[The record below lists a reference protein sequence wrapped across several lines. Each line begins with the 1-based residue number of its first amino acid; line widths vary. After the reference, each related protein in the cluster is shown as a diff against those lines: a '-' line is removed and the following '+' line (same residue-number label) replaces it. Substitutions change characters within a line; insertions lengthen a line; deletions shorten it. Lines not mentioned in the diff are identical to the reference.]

1 MAALSFGLLTLLGFL
16 GAAWWFSRMKTEKAA
31 KMVRYLLAGGAITAG
46 VLLSLRGAPV
56 LGGPIGLMG
65 LGMLTQAMRRGHS
78 PNANSQDRQRT
89 PPPYNPGRM
98 SVDEALETLGLDRG
112 AREDDVVA
120 AHRKLMKKL
129 HPDTGEGS
137 PALARQVQEA
147 KEILLEF
154 LSTR

>member
-1 MAALSFGLLTLLGFL
+1 MTALSLGLLALLGFL

-31 KMVRYLLAGGAITAG
+31 KMVRYLLAGGAIMAG

-65 LGMLTQAMRRGHS
+65 LGMLTQAMRGGSRRGAGGQEQRGTPS
-78 PNANSQDRQRT
+78 PNPS
-89 PPPYNPGRM
+89 RM
-98 SVDEALETLGLDRG
+98 SLDEAFETLGLDRSSS
-112 AREDDVVA
+112 EEDVVA
-120 AHRKLMKKL
+120 AHRRLMKKL

-147 KEILLEF
+147 KEIVLEF
-154 LSTR
+154 LRNR

>member
-1 MAALSFGLLTLLGFL
+1 MAALSFGLLALLGFL

-31 KMVRYLLAGGAITAG
+31 KLVRYLLAGGAITAG

-65 LGMLTQAMRRGHS
+65 LGMLTQAMRGGSRPEAGG
-78 PNANSQDRQRT
+78 QGQRRASSS
-89 PPPYNPGRM
+89 NPARM
-98 SVDEALETLGLDRG
+98 SLDEAFETLGLDRS
-112 AREDDVVA
+112 ASEDDVVA
-120 AHRKLMKKL
+120 AHRRLMKKL

-147 KEILLEF
+147 KEIVLEF
-154 LSTR
+154 LHNR

>member
-1 MAALSFGLLTLLGFL
+1 MTALAFGLLALMGFL

-31 KMVRYLLAGGAITAG
+31 RMVRYLLAGGAITAG

-65 LGMLTQAMRRGHS
+65 PGMLTQAMRRGAGAAS
-78 PNANSQDRQRT
+78 GEQS
-89 PPPYNPGRM
+89 PPPQSPSGRM
-98 SVDEALETLGLDRG
+98 TIDEAFEVLGLDRT
-112 AREDDVVA
+112 ATEDEVMA
-120 AHRKLMKKL
+120 AHRRLMKKL

-147 KEILLEF
+147 REIALGYL
-154 LSTR
+154 RMR

>member
-1 MAALSFGLLTLLGFL
+1 MTALSLGLLAFLGFL

-31 KMVRYLLAGGAITAG
+31 KMVRYLLAGGAVTAG

-65 LGMLTQAMRRGHS
+65 LGILTQALRGSRPGAGGQEQRRTS
-78 PNANSQDRQRT
+78 S
-89 PPPYNPGRM
+89 PGRVRM
-98 SVDEALETLGLDRG
+98 SLDEAFETLGLDRS
-112 AREDDVVA
+112 ANEDDVVA
-120 AHRKLMKKL
+120 AHRRLMKKL

-147 KEILLEF
+147 KEIVMEF
-154 LSTR
+154 LRNR